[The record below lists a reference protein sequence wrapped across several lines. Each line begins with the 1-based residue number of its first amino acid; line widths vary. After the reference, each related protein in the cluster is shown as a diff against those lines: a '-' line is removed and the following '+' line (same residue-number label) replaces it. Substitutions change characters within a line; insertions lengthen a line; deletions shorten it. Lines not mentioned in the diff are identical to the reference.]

1 MSSSRAVTE
10 QTEECWFDKILK
22 SVLTNFTA
30 NFLSKIL
37 SNQVRWKTNYLNL
50 LTNFTAL
57 KQKQNKMSPQ
67 LNQSGPFEALE
78 TTLSLRFTLCLDPK
92 PLFFWE
98 CLELCVYAIFWTT
111 ALISDLE
118 CSSLKSD
125 LNCAGGSG
133 DSGGPTHW
141 PAHQG
146 EVPGEGGG
154 GEGPDLRPSL
164 PADGDRG
171 QDLLP
176 WGDEERDIR

>member
-1 MSSSRAVTE
+1 
-10 QTEECWFDKILK
+10 
-22 SVLTNFTA
+22 
-30 NFLSKIL
+30 
-37 SNQVRWKTNYLNL
+37 
-50 LTNFTAL
+50 
-57 KQKQNKMSPQ
+57 MSPQ

-92 PLFFWE
+92 PLFFWV
-98 CLELCVYAIFWTT
+98 CLELCVYAIFWTP

-176 WGDEERDIR
+176 WGDEERDIRQPAGLQGAQPAPLTKVNPIPEADLRWILNKTLHRSYMRNKFCNSP